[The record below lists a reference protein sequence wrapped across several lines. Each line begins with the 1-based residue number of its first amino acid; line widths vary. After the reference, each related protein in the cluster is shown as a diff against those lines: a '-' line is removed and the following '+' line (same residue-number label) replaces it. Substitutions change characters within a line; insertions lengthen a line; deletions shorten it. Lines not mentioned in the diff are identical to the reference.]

1 MGLKVG
7 SKVLLINRGIFDM
20 TITCLQSHCHIMKEL
35 HDFLCMMGAITIFGK
50 NSFIFNFEGY
60 ELVTKSLR
68 DWVHI

>member
-1 MGLKVG
+1 
-7 SKVLLINRGIFDM
+7 M
-20 TITCLQSHCHIMKEL
+20 TITCLQSHCHILKEL